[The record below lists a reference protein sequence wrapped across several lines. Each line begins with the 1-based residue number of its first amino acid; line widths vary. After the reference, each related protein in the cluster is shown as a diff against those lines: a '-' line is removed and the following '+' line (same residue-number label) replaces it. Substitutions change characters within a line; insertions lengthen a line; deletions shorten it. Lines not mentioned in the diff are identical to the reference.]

1 MNRNYYRRSSNGKPP
16 IGFIIGIIFALLG
29 TLGAVPQLIP
39 LFIIIGITAFVIA
52 KRGKGD
58 NRSADKF
65 VRRSSERSESANKF
79 IETKDI
85 IVTDD
90 ELNTAGY
97 KNKTDSQKR
106 LEDLKNLYIN
116 GFMERDEYE
125 EKRKKLTGGIK
136 NESRTI

>member
-1 MNRNYYRRSSNGKPP
+1 MNRNFYKRSSNGKPP
-16 IGFIIGIIFALLG
+16 ISFIIGIALLVI
-29 TLGAVPQLIP
+29 LGAAPQLIP
-39 LFIIIGITAFVIA
+39 LIIIIGIAVTVIA

-65 VRRSSERSESANKF
+65 VKKSSERSESANKV

-90 ELNTAGY
+90 ELNTSGH
-97 KNKTDSQKR
+97 KNITNSQKR
-106 LEDLKNLYIN
+106 LEELKNLYIN

-125 EKRKKLTGGIK
+125 EKRKKLTGG
-136 NESRTI
+136 N

>member
-1 MNRNYYRRSSNGKPP
+1 MNMNFYRRSSNGKPP
-16 IGFIIGIIFALLG
+16 VGFIIGIIFALLG

-39 LFIIIGITAFVIA
+39 LIIIIGITAIVVA

-65 VRRSSERSESANKF
+65 VNKSSERNKSVGKL

-85 IVTDD
+85 IINDKLSTSD
-90 ELNTAGY
+90 Y

-106 LEDLKNLYIN
+106 LESLKNLYIN

-125 EKRKKLTGGIK
+125 EKRKKLTGG
-136 NESRTI
+136 N